1 MSITENSVLI
11 RFLTAFWAALTGAW
25 ANSGLARRADDLEHA
40 LRKGAENSGLCQ
52 FVWREGAMIRLWPHS
67 ASCRLFTALAN
78 LPCALV
84 KWIYKLGRPVW
95 DGSLAFRLITALG
108 GAAPLLIGLFL
119 LVMLVVPHA
128 MWNNLYGLLGAVTLT
143 AVFVL
148 GSAVRSKYR
157 LELDRLGPY
166 MLLYMGM
173 ICYGLISSLSI
184 HMSVRYFLF
193 HVTCFLLVLL
203 LVSSVRSYAQLQQ
216 TAVLAVLGITVA
228 AVYGCYQ
235 GYVGVEII
243 PSQQDMILNAGM
255 PGRVYSFFDNPNN
268 FAELL
273 VMLIPLDLALLLN
286 ARGWRGKLLALVS
299 MAICVAAIGYT
310 YGRSCWLGLVLA
322 VLVFFALQN
331 WRFIPLLILLGLCAV
346 PLLPQTIY
354 NRILTIG
361 NTNDSST
368 QYRFAI
374 FDATGKLLK
383 DFWYRGVGLDP
394 DLVHRVFEQ
403 YPVMSNG
410 AYPIHTHNNY
420 LQMWCETGLFGL
432 IAYLAVL
439 CFQLKAGVKSY
450 FSSAD
455 QRVKTLLAASL
466 GSFCGILL
474 VSIAEYTW
482 FYPRNMFLFWVIF
495 GIIGVCVKLGQ
506 MPPEMQSGRRRLKG

>member
-1 MSITENSVLI
+1 MSVIENSVLI
-11 RFLTAFWAALTGAW
+11 RFLATCWAVLSSGWRNSGLSKRADALERAFRRGA
-25 ANSGLARRADDLEHA
+25 ANSGLH
-40 LRKGAENSGLCQ
+40 Q
-52 FVWREGAMIRLWPHS
+52 FVWREGAMTRFWPHS
-67 ASCRLFTALAN
+67 VACRLFTALVN

-95 DGSLAFRLITALG
+95 SGSLAFGVITDLG
-108 GAAPLLIGLFL
+108 GIVPVLTGLFL

-128 MWNNLYGLLGAVTLT
+128 LWNNLYGLLGAIGLT
-143 AVFVL
+143 VIFVL
-148 GSAVRSKYR
+148 GSAARSKYR

-173 ICYGLISSLSI
+173 ICYGLIGSLSI
-184 HMSVRYFLF
+184 HMSIRYFLF
-193 HVTCFLLVLL
+193 HLTCFLLVLL
-203 LVSSVRSYAQLQQ
+203 LVSSVRSYAQLQH
-216 TAVLAVLGITVA
+216 TIVLAVFGITVA
-228 AVYGCYQ
+228 SVYGCYQ
-235 GYVGVEII
+235 GYVGVPVI

-273 VMLIPLDLALLLN
+273 TMLIPLDLALFLN
-286 ARGWRGKLLALVS
+286 AKGWRGKLLAAVS

-331 WRFIPLLILLGLCAV
+331 WKLIPLLILMGLCAV

-361 NTNDSST
+361 NANDSST

-374 FDATGKLLK
+374 FDATGNLLK

-394 DLVHRVFEQ
+394 DLVHKVFEQ

-420 LQMWCETGLFGL
+420 LQMWCETGLLGL

-450 FSSAD
+450 FAAAD
-455 QRVKTLLAASL
+455 RRVKNLLAAAL

-495 GIIGVCVKLGQ
+495 GIIGACVKLGQ
-506 MPPEMQSGRRRLKG
+506 MPPEIQRGRRTL